1 MAGETRFEHATG
13 GFGDRCS
20 TVEPL
25 PFVAK
30 TILTSDAGTVNRI
43 LAEAAARLH
52 VSVRNGIIFCDKKGN
67 RGCMFRQAD
76 KR

>member
-1 MAGETRFEHATG
+1 MAGETRFERATG

-30 TILTSDAGTVNRI
+30 DILLVG
-43 LAEAAARLH
+43 LH
-52 VSVRNGIIFCDKKGN
+52 YVKGN
-67 RGCMFRQAD
+67 VKIDSTFIYII
-76 KR
+76 K